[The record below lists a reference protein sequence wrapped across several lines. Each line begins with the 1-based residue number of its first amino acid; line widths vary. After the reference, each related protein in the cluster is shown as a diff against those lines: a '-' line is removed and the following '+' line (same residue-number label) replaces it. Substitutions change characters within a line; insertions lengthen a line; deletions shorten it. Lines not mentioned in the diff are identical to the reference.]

1 MAKTQNLRGLCP
13 VTNATL
19 TVAQRLVTGKWKF
32 VILWCLSEGTRRF
45 SELYKQIP
53 NISQGILTQQLREL
67 ERDGIV
73 FREIYK
79 EVPPKVEYSL
89 TDIGQSFIPILNDV
103 FGWINMYNKETKK
116 QEKLSTGGV
125 KISRKDSNT
134 SATSTDGCSCGDSC
148 SCGDDCTCNG

>member
-1 MAKTQNLRGLCP
+1 MTKAQNLRGLCP

-32 VILWCLSEGTRRF
+32 TILWRLSEGTRRF
-45 SELYKQIP
+45 SELQKQIP
-53 NISQGILTQQLREL
+53 DISQGILTQQLREL

-103 FGWINMYNKETKK
+103 FGWINNYNKKLKK
-116 QEKLSTGGV
+116 QEELSAAGV
-125 KISRKDSNT
+125 SISKNDSMIAN
-134 SATSTDGCSCGDSC
+134 TDGCSCGDSC
-148 SCGDDCTCNG
+148 TCGDACTCNG

>member
-1 MAKTQNLRGLCP
+1 MTKAQNLRGLCP

-32 VILWCLSEGTRRF
+32 TILWRLSEGTRRF
-45 SELYKQIP
+45 SELKKQIP
-53 NISQGILTQQLREL
+53 DISQGILTQQLREL

-103 FGWINMYNKETKK
+103 FGWINNYNKKLKK
-116 QEKLSTGGV
+116 QEELSAAGV
-125 KISRKDSNT
+125 SISKNDSMIAN
-134 SATSTDGCSCGDSC
+134 TDGCSCGDSC
-148 SCGDDCTCNG
+148 TCGDACTCNG

>member
-32 VILWCLSEGTRRF
+32 TILWRLSEGTRRF
-45 SELYKQIP
+45 SELQKQIP
-53 NISQGILTQQLREL
+53 DISQGILTQQLREL

-89 TDIGQSFIPILNDV
+89 TAIGQSFMPILNDV
-103 FGWINMYNKETKK
+103 FGWINNYNKNMKK
-116 QEKLSTGGV
+116 QEEVSSAEV
-125 KISRKDSNT
+125 SISKKENT
-134 SATSTDGCSCGDSC
+134 IANTDGCSCGDSC
-148 SCGDDCTCNG
+148 TCGDTCTCNG